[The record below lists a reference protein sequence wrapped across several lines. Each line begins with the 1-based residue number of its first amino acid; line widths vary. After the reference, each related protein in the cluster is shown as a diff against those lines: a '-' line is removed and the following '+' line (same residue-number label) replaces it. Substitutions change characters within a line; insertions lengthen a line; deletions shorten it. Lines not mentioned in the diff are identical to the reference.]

1 MTKKK
6 FLEFCDEKILGLI
19 FPLLFLES
27 YLKHSHMHEN
37 LFKQAK
43 RQFSIF
49 VFIEQGHMKLK
60 IWT

>member
-1 MTKKK
+1 M
-6 FLEFCDEKILGLI
+6 